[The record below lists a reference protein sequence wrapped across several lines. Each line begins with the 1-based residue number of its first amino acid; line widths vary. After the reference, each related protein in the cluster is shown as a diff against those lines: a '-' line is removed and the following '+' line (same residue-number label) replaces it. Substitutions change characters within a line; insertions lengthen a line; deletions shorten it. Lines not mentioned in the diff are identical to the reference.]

1 MLLTRFEVCQAK
13 LREGSEMAEQ
23 YYFLGLD
30 GGGTKTDGALVDG
43 EGRILSEARAGPS
56 NPTRIGF
63 SKACAALG
71 EAAQHTL
78 AAAGVA
84 PELIRGVCAGLA
96 GAARPQAARRMAKF
110 LERAFPQADVR
121 VTTDLEIALE
131 AAVGSGEGIV
141 LVAGTGSA
149 AFGRNR
155 AGVTARAGG
164 EGPKKGDAGSAFDI
178 GRRAFE
184 AALRAHSQQGP
195 PTLLADA
202 MLSALGCRDWDLL
215 IQLGA
220 EDPDALFP
228 GLFPTV
234 VEVAEAGDGP
244 AREILAA
251 AALSLAGFVKSVSE
265 SLGLAVKEVAIAKSG
280 GAFGQS
286 ALLDDTVDARVK
298 ELLPRARIQPL
309 RIAPSLAAAE
319 MARQRATTAQSAGW
333 SDVKKHEKGA
343 GQG

>member
-1 MLLTRFEVCQAK
+1 
-13 LREGSEMAEQ
+13 MAEQ
-23 YYFLGLD
+23 YYFLGFD

-78 AAAGVA
+78 AAAGVV
-84 PELIRGVCAGLA
+84 PELVRGVCAGLA
-96 GAARPQAARRMAKF
+96 GAARRMAKF
-110 LERAFPQADVR
+110 LERAFPQAEVR

-155 AGVTARAGG
+155 AGVAARAGG

-195 PTLLADA
+195 PTLLADTI
-202 MLSALGCRDWDLL
+202 LRALGCRDWDLL

-244 AREILAA
+244 AREILSA
-251 AALSLAGFVKSVSE
+251 AALSLAGLVKSVSE
-265 SLGLAVKEVAIAKSG
+265 SLGLAGKEVAIAKSG

-286 ALLDDTVDARVK
+286 ALLDDAVDARVK
-298 ELLPRARIQPL
+298 ELVPRARMQPL

-319 MARQRATTAQSAGW
+319 MARQRAIAAQGAGG
-333 SDVKKHEKGA
+333 SGVKKHEKGA

>member
-1 MLLTRFEVCQAK
+1 
-13 LREGSEMAEQ
+13 MAEQ
-23 YYFLGLD
+23 YYFLGFD

-43 EGRILSEARAGPS
+43 EGRILSEARAGAS

-63 SKACAALG
+63 SKACASLG

-78 AAAGVA
+78 VAAGIA

-131 AAVGSGEGIV
+131 AAAGSGEGIV
-141 LVAGTGSA
+141 LVTGTGSA

-155 AGVTARAGG
+155 AGTTARAGG

-195 PTLLADA
+195 PTLLAEA
-202 MLSALGCRDWDLL
+202 ILNGLACRDWDVLV
-215 IQLGA
+215 QLGA
-220 EDPDALFP
+220 ESPDALFP
-228 GLFPTV
+228 GLFPMV
-234 VEVAEAGDGP
+234 IEVAEAGDGP

-251 AALSLAGFVKSVSE
+251 AAATLAGLVRSVSD
-265 SLGLAVKEVAIAKSG
+265 SLGLTGKEVVVAKSG

-286 ALLDDTVDARVK
+286 ALLDDAVDGHVRQ
-298 ELLPRARIQPL
+298 LLPRARIQPL
-309 RIAPSLAAAE
+309 RVAPSLAAAE
-319 MARQRATTAQSAGW
+319 MARQRAVVSQSLSWPGI
-333 SDVKKHEKGA
+333 KKHEKGA

>member
-1 MLLTRFEVCQAK
+1 MT
-13 LREGSEMAEQ
+13 EQ
-23 YYFLGLD
+23 YFFLGFD
-30 GGGTKTDGALVDG
+30 GGGTKTDGAIVDS
-43 EGRILSEARAGPS
+43 EGRILAEARAGPS

-63 SKACAALG
+63 SKACASLG
-71 EAAQHTL
+71 EAAHLTL
-78 AAAGVA
+78 VAAGVA
-84 PELIRGVCAGLA
+84 PELVRAVCAGMA

-155 AGVTARAGG
+155 AGTTARAGG

-184 AALRAHSQQGP
+184 AALRAHGEQGP
-195 PTLLADA
+195 PTLLSEAILNA
-202 MLSALGCRDWDLL
+202 LSCRDWDLL
-215 IQLGA
+215 VQLGA
-220 EDPDALFP
+220 ENPDALFP
-228 GLFPTV
+228 GIFPMV
-234 VEVAEAGDGP
+234 IEVAEAGDSP
-244 AREILAA
+244 AREILASA
-251 AALSLAGFVKSVSE
+251 ARALAGLVRSVSD
-265 SLGLAVKEVAIAKSG
+265 SLGLTGKEVVIAKSG

-286 ALLDDTVDARVK
+286 ALLDTAVEEHIKALV
-298 ELLPRARIQPL
+298 PRARINPL

-319 MARQRATTAQSAGW
+319 MARQRAVVSQGLNWPGVKKQEKSAGQ
-333 SDVKKHEKGA
+333 V
-343 GQG
+343 

>member
-1 MLLTRFEVCQAK
+1 
-13 LREGSEMAEQ
+13 MAEQ
-23 YYFLGLD
+23 YYFLGFD

-63 SKACAALG
+63 SKACASLG

-78 AAAGVA
+78 VAGGVA
-84 PELIRGVCAGLA
+84 PDLIRGVCAGLA

-110 LERAFPQADVR
+110 LERAFPQAEVR

-149 AFGRNR
+149 AFGRNH
-155 AGVTARAGG
+155 AGITARAGG

-184 AALRAHSQQGP
+184 AALRAHSRQGP
-195 PTLLADA
+195 PTLLGDSI
-202 MLSALGCRDWDLL
+202 LGALACRDWDVL

-220 EDPDALFP
+220 ENPDALFP
-228 GLFPTV
+228 GLFPML
-234 VEVAEAGDGP
+234 VEVAEAGDSP

-251 AALSLAGFVKSVSE
+251 AAVALAGLVKSVSE
-265 SLGLAVKEVAIAKSG
+265 SLGLTGKEVAIAKSG

-286 ALLDDTVDARVK
+286 ALLDDAVDARVK

-309 RIAPSLAAAE
+309 RIAPSLAAAQ
-319 MARQRATTAQSAGW
+319 MARQRAVVSPSLGW
-333 SDVKKHEKGA
+333 SGAKKHEKGV
-343 GQG
+343 GHG

>member
-1 MLLTRFEVCQAK
+1 
-13 LREGSEMAEQ
+13 MAEQ
-23 YYFLGLD
+23 YYFLGFD

-71 EAAQHTL
+71 EAAHQTL
-78 AAAGVA
+78 DAGGVA

-149 AFGRNR
+149 AFGGFR

-164 EGPKKGDAGSAFDI
+164 EGPKKGDAGSAFDM

-184 AALRAHSQQGP
+184 ASLRAHSQQGP

-202 MLSALGCRDWDLL
+202 ILRSLACSDWDLL
-215 IQLGA
+215 IQLGS
-220 EDPDALFP
+220 EDPDALFA
-228 GLFPTV
+228 GLFPMV
-234 VEVAEAGDGP
+234 VVVAEAGDVP
-244 AREILAA
+244 AREILAGA
-251 AALSLAGFVKSVSE
+251 AVALGNLVKSVGE
-265 SLGLAVKEVAIAKSG
+265 SLGLAGKEVVVAKSG

-286 ALLDDTVDARVK
+286 ALLDEAVDARVR
-298 ELLPRARIQPL
+298 ELVPRARIQPL
-309 RIAPSLAAAE
+309 RVAPSLAAAE
-319 MARQRATTAQSAGW
+319 MARQRAVAAQTAGW
-333 SDVKKHEKGA
+333 SGVKKQEKGA
-343 GQG
+343 GQR